1 MLAVTIRAGRGPEQF
16 GLSDVAR
23 PAAPGWRDVAAAL
36 KAATL
41 NHLDRL
47 APGGLPGLAV
57 AFPRAAGAASG
68 RRFGRRGLNIAA

>member
-47 APGGLPGLAV
+47 APGGLPASRSR
-57 AFPRAAGAASG
+57 FRA
-68 RRFGRRGLNIAA
+68 RRGWLPGGGSGGGG